1 MNELVKTED
10 LSKHFGGVKA
20 LEAVDMTIRES
31 EILGVIGPNGA
42 GKSTLFNVITGFYQP
57 TRGKVFYNGIEVTG
71 HAVDSVVDKGL
82 ARTFQN
88 IRLFDQMTVLNNVL
102 VGMHLQIHPGIM
114 ETLFRDPGKGQ
125 KETEARDKC
134 MGLLKYFGLEKDAK
148 LVAGNLPYGKKR
160 KLEIARALA
169 SDPKILLLDEPS
181 AGMNPNETAELMEL
195 IGGINTKGYTVV
207 VIEHNMKLIMGI
219 SHRIVVLNFG
229 KKIAEGDPA
238 AIQADPTVIEAY
250 LGKEEG

>member
-1 MNELVKTED
+1 MELVKTEN

-57 TRGKVFYNGIEVTG
+57 TKGKVFYNGLDVTG
-71 HAVDSVVDKGL
+71 HAVDSVVDRGL

-102 VGMHLQIHPGIM
+102 VGMHLQIHPGIL
-114 ETLFRDPGKGQ
+114 ETLFRNPLKGQ
-125 KETEARDKC
+125 KEMQACEKC
-134 MGLLKYFGLEKDAK
+134 MSLLKYFGLEKDTH
-148 LVAGNLPYGKKR
+148 LVSGNLPYGKKR

-181 AGMNPNETAELMEL
+181 AGMNPNETRELMTL
-195 IGGINTKGYTVV
+195 IDGINKQGTTVV

-229 KKIAEGDPA
+229 KKIAEGDPET
-238 AIQADPTVIEAY
+238 IQADPTVIEAY
-250 LGKEEG
+250 LGKEED

>member
-1 MNELVKTED
+1 MKELVKTED

-20 LEAVDMTIRES
+20 LESVEISIRES

-71 HAVDSVVDKGL
+71 HTVDSVVDKGL

-114 ETLFRDPGKGQ
+114 ETLFRSPMKGQ
-125 KETEARDKC
+125 KEIQARDKC
-134 MGLLKYFGLEKDAK
+134 MGLLKYFGLEKDAN

-181 AGMNPNETAELMEL
+181 AGMNPNETAELMNL
-195 IGGINTKGYTVV
+195 IDGINRQGLTVV

-229 KKIAEGDPA
+229 KKIAEGDPGT
-238 AIQADPTVIEAY
+238 IQADASVIEAY
-250 LGKEEG
+250 LGKEED

>member
-1 MNELVKTED
+1 MNELVRTED

-20 LEAVDMTIRES
+20 LESVEMTIRES

-57 TRGKVFYNGIEVTG
+57 TRGKVFYDGIEVTG
-71 HAVDSVVDKGL
+71 HTVDSVVDKGL

-114 ETLFRDPGKGQ
+114 ETLFRDPGKGR

-134 MGLLKYFGLEKDAK
+134 MGLLNYFGLEKDAH
-148 LVAGNLPYGKKR
+148 LVSGNLPYGKKR

-181 AGMNPNETAELMEL
+181 AGMNPNETVELMDL
-195 IGGINTKGYTVV
+195 IGGINGKGYTVV

-250 LGKEEG
+250 LGKEED